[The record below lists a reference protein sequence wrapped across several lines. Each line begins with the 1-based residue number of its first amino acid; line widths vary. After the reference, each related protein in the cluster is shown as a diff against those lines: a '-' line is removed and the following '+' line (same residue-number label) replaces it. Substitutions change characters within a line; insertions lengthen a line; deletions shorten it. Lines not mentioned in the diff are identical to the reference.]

1 MERVERRRL
10 TVLAAIGVLLAFGL
24 PELGLPRLLFADTP
38 IGSRIGREVVW
49 VALAAFMLF
58 WITRVERL
66 PLSSIGLVKPSWSTL
81 GWGLAA
87 TIALIA
93 TVMLTFAVIAPA
105 LGLRQNM
112 TATRAVVDVPLWLL
126 LTTPVVA
133 GVTEEI
139 VYRGY
144 AIERL
149 TFLTGRRWLAG
160 LIAGAAF
167 LAVHASWGG
176 AQLILVA
183 FATVIF
189 VGLYLWRRDLPCVI
203 LAHVLADLI
212 GFLLARAQM

>member
-1 MERVERRRL
+1 MESVERLRL
-10 TVLAAIGVLLAFGL
+10 VPLAIIGVLLAFGL

-38 IGSRIGREVVW
+38 IGSRIGREIVW
-49 VALAAFMLF
+49 LALAAFLLF

-66 PLSSIGLVKPSWSTL
+66 PLSSIGLIKPSWGTL

-87 TIALIA
+87 TFALIT

-105 LGLRQNM
+105 LDLKQNM
-112 TATRAVVDVPLWLL
+112 TATRAIVEVPLWLL
-126 LTTPVVA
+126 ITTPIVA

-149 TFLTGRRWLAG
+149 AFLTGRRWVAG
-160 LIAGAAF
+160 LIAGTAF
-167 LAVHASWGG
+167 LAVHAAWGG

-203 LAHVLADLI
+203 FAHVLADLT
-212 GFLLARAQM
+212 GFILARAQL

>member
-1 MERVERRRL
+1 MESVERRRL
-10 TVLAAIGVLLAFGL
+10 VPLAVIGLLLAFAL
-24 PELGLPRLLFADTP
+24 PELGLPSLLFADSP
-38 IGSRIGREVVW
+38 IGARIGREVVW
-49 VALAAFMLF
+49 VTLAALVLF
-58 WITRVERL
+58 WVTRVERL
-66 PLSSIGLVKPSWSTL
+66 PLSSIGLIRPSWGTL

-87 TIALIA
+87 TLALIA
-93 TVMLTFAVIAPA
+93 TVMLTFAIIAPA
-105 LGLRQNM
+105 LGLKQNM
-112 TATRAVVDVPLWLL
+112 TATRAVVQVPLWLL
-126 LTTPVVA
+126 ITTPIVA

-167 LAVHASWGG
+167 LAVHAAWGG

-183 FATVIF
+183 FGTVIF

-212 GFLLARAQM
+212 GFALARAQM